1 MTRPPEMERDS
12 RSSVRA
18 SDARTESRAS
28 GEGSHP
34 PKRSD
39 PPGAALYLEISATAP
54 ERVRADLLAVAVF
67 SDERPLRG
75 AAGRADWRLCGRLSR
90 LVAEGRLSGQPGEAV
105 LAASFGGLAAPLVLV
120 LGVGPRSAF
129 DASGLQA
136 FAGES
141 VRRALALRVPI
152 LALPM
157 PDETAEGA
165 GLGERE
171 ERLLFGA
178 ADALATRPASQPSDL
193 RLVVLVRDD
202 ELPRAL
208 DLLRTSKP
216 LHLPASVSLRTA
228 EPGERSS
235 PRGRPGSSI
244 PDTSLADSI
253 K

>member
-1 MTRPPEMERDS
+1 VTPA
-12 RSSVRA
+12 SSL
-18 SDARTESRAS
+18 
-28 GEGSHP
+28 H
-34 PKRSD
+34 
-39 PPGAALYLEISATAP
+39 LELSATAP
-54 ERVRADLLAVAVF
+54 ERIRADLLAVRVCRAA
-67 SDERPLRG
+67 RPRRG

-90 LVAEGRLSGQPGEAV
+90 LVAERRLGGQPGEAV
-105 LAASFGGLAAPLVLV
+105 LAASFGGLAVPLVLA

-141 VRRALALRVPI
+141 VRRALALRVPT

-157 PDETAEGA
+157 PAETAEGA

-178 ADALATRPASQPSDL
+178 ADALASRPPSQPSEL
-193 RLVVLVRDD
+193 RLVVLVRED

-216 LHLPASVSLRTA
+216 VHLPASVSLRSS

-235 PRGRPGSSI
+235 PRGRPGRGVAGA
-244 PDTSLADSI
+244 SLADSI